1 MHSTRGHRDSPR
13 EGLID
18 RGEYSQRS
26 GGCLEGEER
35 RGKTLSLII
44 DEVKTGKYMGY
55 LGGLIY
61 FWGCDDSSVCHRGV
75 TASMNIS

>member
-18 RGEYSQRS
+18 KGEYSRQS

-44 DEVKTGKYMGY
+44 DKVKTGEIHGLSRRSYIA
-55 LGGLIY
+55 LGL
-61 FWGCDDSSVCHRGV
+61 
-75 TASMNIS
+75 